1 MFWYAAIKGLA
12 ITFLKEWRQTYWS
25 EALNG
30 SKIVSFLPIWTNSK
44 PLFVGGGLSPT
55 DLPLYNFLLWSNW
68 NSFPPST
75 FVSFLLFSL
84 PSQPAAVIVCRC
96 VLLKVF
102 RQPHYSNCPAV
113 TPPFTITSSCE
124 LWTRKHNHQG
134 HEKELTLETYW
145 MHFFFFPSANIYPV
159 IMCDN

>member
-1 MFWYAAIKGLA
+1 MGAKL
-12 ITFLKEWRQTYWS
+12 FLFFLFGQTQNHCLW
-25 EALNG
+25 G
-30 SKIVSFLPIWTNSK
+30 FLS
-44 PLFVGGGLSPT
+44 ST
-55 DLPLYNFLLWSNW
+55 DLPLCNFLLWSNW

-124 LWTRKHNHQG
+124 LWTRKHNH
-134 HEKELTLETYW
+134 KDMKKKWMLETYW
-145 MHFFFFPSANIYPV
+145 MHFFFFPRLISIQSARVTIKCQCETQHRQDHYLFSV
-159 IMCDN
+159 